1 MDLYAHVRI
10 MVGVVLSLGLAQ
22 LLRGV
27 ARLIQHPKKE
37 RLNWV
42 HLSWVLFTF
51 LYVVHF
57 WCWEF
62 WLRQLT
68 DWNIAIYLFTIAYA
82 VLIYLMCSILFP
94 DSLADYDGY
103 EDYFYSRRGWF
114 FGLLIA
120 VFALDLEDTLL
131 KGRQYYLHLGIE
143 YPIRAAVFIV
153 VCAIAI
159 FTRGPVF
166 VSMRAAQLPR
176 AQRATPRER
185 WRRMFPF
192 PTTSQHRAL
201 PAD

>member
-1 MDLYAHVRI
+1 
-10 MVGVVLSLGLAQ
+10 
-22 LLRGV
+22 LRGV

-57 WCWEF
+57 WWWEF
-62 WLRQLT
+62 WLRQRT

-159 FTRGPVF
+159 FTRNKRYHQLLVI
-166 VSMRAAQLPR
+166 AAVVYQITYIFR
-176 AQRATPRER
+176 KYG
-185 WRRMFPF
+185 
-192 PTTSQHRAL
+192 HAL
-201 PAD
+201 